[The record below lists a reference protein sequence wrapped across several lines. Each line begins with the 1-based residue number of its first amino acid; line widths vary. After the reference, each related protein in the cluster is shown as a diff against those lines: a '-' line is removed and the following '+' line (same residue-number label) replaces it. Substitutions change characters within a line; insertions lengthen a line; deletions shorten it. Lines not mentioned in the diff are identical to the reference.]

1 MKTIVVLAAAVAAI
15 YFYVNRRSVRRSFG
29 ELLNDLIENKQ

>member
-1 MKTIVVLAAAVAAI
+1 MKIAVFLAAAVAAI

-29 ELLNDLIENKQ
+29 EVLNDLIENKQ